1 MDRVPRK
8 DRGEKLGDRVH
19 RFSQLH
25 VYEFHADKLGQNLN
39 LNSKT
44 LLGNAVFIGNIEINN
59 LQTSNCIITGT
70 TIGGWTIDAT
80 KISITG
86 MELDSDNN
94 RFRVYSGD
102 NYVDITSGGITGYDS
117 VLGTTFKLLTDGSAP
132 EFSSGVIKEC
142 VYEIYT
148 SGVIRTNADVA
159 NNGGLI
165 INNTEMKG
173 YNSGGNLTFRVIYDG
188 TDEGDFFVGNAAGN
202 KIDWDASGGV
212 MTIVGTITAT
222 GGDFS
227 GNLTCTGKITAGT
240 GNNVGVLD
248 GSDGTYRIYVGHATP
263 ASAPF
268 RVNKL
273 GDLWASNVSVTG
285 KINTTEGW
293 ITGTLSV
300 ENVITLGKTDT
311 QGLIKSY
318 GKSAYGSGQ
327 GFWLEFTSGNV
338 PRLDLYKDANNYFQY
353 DGNKI
358 LIKAANFEL
367 DGSGNIT
374 ATNVT
379 LTGVITAN
387 TGHIGGASGWTI
399 SSKTLT
405 GAADSVITGGIIQT
419 AASGQRVVINESGNT
434 NSIKFYD
441 SESAHACTIYSSGE
455 KLVLDGILTFSSWV
469 YMEAEAR
476 LYLDGTAVARTY
488 IQAVPIGGGH
498 KMEFVIDDS
507 AGSTTAFVVDYNSNV
522 RLTAGDFSVP
532 AGKAIILDG
541 SGGNDKMVFQ
551 NSRIEFFVNGVLE
564 GYVDANGFV
573 ST

>member
-25 VYEFHADKLGQNLN
+25 VYELHADKLGQNLN

-70 TIGGWTIDAT
+70 TIGGWTITET

-165 INNTEMKG
+165 INNTEIKG
-173 YNSGGNLTFRVIYDG
+173 YNSSKNLTLKIVYDG

-202 KIDWDASGGV
+202 KIDWDASGGI
-212 MTIVGTITAT
+212 MAIVGTITAT
-222 GGDFS
+222 SGLIGGFTIDATN
-227 GNLTCTGKITAGT
+227 GLYAGT
-240 GNNVGVLD
+240 GATRVQMK
-248 GSDGTYRIYVGHATP
+248 SGTGIWCGAT
-263 ASAPF
+263 AFGDAPF
-268 RVNKL
+268 RVSQAGAITAESGVIAGFSLHPTFGFYTGEGATHFRIKP
-273 GDLWASNVSVTG
+273 GWGIWCGAQAPEDAPFSVTHAG
-285 KINTTEGW
+285 VLKATSATIN
-293 ITGTLSV
+293 
-300 ENVITLGKTDT
+300 
-311 QGLIKSY
+311 
-318 GKSAYGSGQ
+318 
-327 GFWLEFTSGNV
+327 
-338 PRLDLYKDANNYFQY
+338 
-353 DGNKI
+353 
-358 LIKAANFEL
+358 
-367 DGSGNIT
+367 
-374 ATNVT
+374 
-379 LTGVITAN
+379 GVITAN

-405 GAADSVITGGIIQT
+405 GAADSIITGGIIRT
-419 AASGQRVVINESGNT
+419 SASGERIELNVSYNAVKLYDAKDAEISSLNQSSGAI
-434 NSIKFYD
+434 NSISVYKGSLSILAKKQAD
-441 SESAHACTIYSSGE
+441 SVLVAQTLLTPTSILIEDEIGSKKIIHGYWDSGLPGAWFRSE
-455 KLVLDGILTFSSWV
+455 MDFWIVTTDDL
-469 YMEAEAR
+469 R
-476 LYLDGTAVARTY
+476 LGA
-488 IQAVPIGGGH
+488 GGG
-498 KMEFVIDDS
+498 KSVIVRISTADVLSMS
-507 AGSTTAFVVDYNSNV
+507 ATRLTLVATACINMSVAGDIGSAAEGDYWYDATNHVLKCHNGTEIKTVAFV
-522 RLTAGDFSVP
+522 
-532 AGKAIILDG
+532 
-541 SGGNDKMVFQ
+541 
-551 NSRIEFFVNGVLE
+551 
-564 GYVDANGFV
+564 
-573 ST
+573 